1 MAFILAIDA
10 SLSGCAVCLY
20 DSDADC
26 VIAEK
31 FSTNDMKQ
39 AEELAPMVEEVWG
52 KRELHSIAVTIGPGS
67 FTGIRIALAF
77 AKAFAFSQ
85 SLPLYGVSNFDVAAL
100 VHGDDQLCLIDTKR
114 GDFYAGGAGREP
126 FILAADLITPDMITI
141 HKLEPQYIAKASLTH
156 GSIQAEPLYIREA
169 EVSLSKTIPPRI
181 IG

>member
-20 DSDADC
+20 DSDADL

-31 FSTNDMKQ
+31 FSDNDMKQ
-39 AEELAPMVEEVWG
+39 AEELAPMVDEVWAG
-52 KRELHSIAVTIGPGS
+52 RKLHSIAVTIGPGS

-77 AKAFAFSQ
+77 AKAFAFSL
-85 SLPLYGVSNFDVAAL
+85 SLPLYGVSNFAVAAL
-100 VHGDDQLCLIDTKR
+100 AHGADNSFLIDTKR
-114 GDFYAGGAGREP
+114 GDFYAGGAEQEP

-141 HKLEPQYIAKASLTH
+141 DKLEPRYIAKASLTH
-156 GSIQAEPLYIREA
+156 GSLQAEPLYIREA

-181 IG
+181 VG